1 MYLARCWPV
10 CVAILY
16 DNVYVWV
23 STHPGLHCHHHQHHQ
38 WREWDNV
45 SRGHYPAVLH
55 WTSWSSEQLHCH
67 CVVPINEVRAG
78 QPANSE
84 PFLFPLPGKKLRM
97 HKLLYH
103 YNQKTFASLW
113 YLTGSTLITNA
124 LLACFTNQKHWHVYA
139 SVVLIQIVWGSTY
152 WMHYHACMTAA
163 THLHASTLGRVHVTM
178 PSLLW
183 PRSRL
188 LSFDLLILKICC
200 LSCGTGRP
208 FKVKR

>member
-1 MYLARCWPV
+1 MTMFMYESVP
-10 CVAILY
+10 ILGY
-16 DNVYVWV
+16 TVTITNTTSGENETMLVEDTTLLY
-23 STHPGLHCHHHQHHQ
+23 SI
-38 WREWDNV
+38 D
-45 SRGHYPAVLH
+45 YPDPENNFTV
-55 WTSWSSEQLHCH
+55 T
-67 CVVPINEVRAG
+67 VVPINEVRAG